1 MTGKLKCQII
11 ILPSPFLCTL
21 IPLLRVFRGLVL
33 ANISKEDQA
42 FKRNDPSRLST
53 GPRSAMILSDDQ
65 PRNADGTPRTINQP
79 AIEARQLQRI
89 NKICHYMLLEDERI
103 AGALVVSLVDVSN
116 IIYKNLSTVYFLTS
130 TLDFC
135 F

>member
-1 MTGKLKCQII
+1 
-11 ILPSPFLCTL
+11 
-21 IPLLRVFRGLVL
+21 
-33 ANISKEDQA
+33 
-42 FKRNDPSRLST
+42 
-53 GPRSAMILSDDQ
+53 MILSDDQ

-116 IIYKNLSTVYFLTS
+116 VIYKNLSTVYFLTS